1 MTEDAQLPRRPNV
14 IVFFT
19 DQQRWDTLGA
29 AGNPSGLTPN
39 LDAMARRG
47 TMFETAVA
55 SNPVCAPSRSAIL
68 TGRYPTATGVW
79 KNGVV
84 LPSDVPTIGTAFR
97 RAGYRT
103 GYIGKWH
110 LGSAEPVPAQERE
123 GFDFWLASNLLEFT
137 SDAYRTVMYDEL
149 GEPVSLPGY
158 RADALTDAAIRF
170 VADCADSEQ
179 PFMLFV
185 SLIEP
190 HHQNEHD
197 DYPAPEVY
205 RSAFADAWMPP
216 DLVALGGTSAAHFAG
231 YCGQVKRIDE
241 AFGRLRDALVSMDLT
256 RSTLVA
262 YTSDHGSHFKTRN
275 GEYKR
280 SAHDASIRV
289 PLLIEGPGVIQG
301 RRVSEPVTTADLT
314 PTLLRAAGV
323 EAPAGMRPGLPVT
336 AADVAAVRGG
346 DAAVLVQISESE
358 TGRALRTPR
367 WAYHVVA
374 DGIASH
380 ADTYTEQGLWDLD
393 ADPYQLDNVIELDSY
408 AAVADGLRQLLVGR
422 IAEIEHRSAVVR
434 QLPRVPSVQRRPETV
449 VRELGLRGVRYGHQ
463 PRVAPGGVD
472 RVDQVDQV
480 DQVDS
485 WAVGRLV

>member
-1 MTEDAQLPRRPNV
+1 MTGSPVAGTRPNV

-19 DQQRWDTLGA
+19 DQQRWDTIGA

-79 KNGVV
+79 RNDAV

-97 RAGYRT
+97 DAGYRT

-110 LGSAEPVPAQERE
+110 LASAEPVPAAERE

-137 SDAYRTVMYDEL
+137 SDAYRTVVYDEL
-149 GEPVSLPGY
+149 GDPVELPGY

-170 VADCADSEQ
+170 VADSSGSGQ
-179 PFMLFV
+179 PFVLFV

-205 RSAFADAWMPP
+205 RDAFVDAWVPP
-216 DLVALGGTSAAHFAG
+216 DLVALGGTSAGHYAG
-231 YCGQVKRIDE
+231 YCGQVKRLDE
-241 AFGRLRDALVSMDLT
+241 AFGRLRDALVSMDLAD
-256 RSTLVA
+256 STLVA

-275 GEYKR
+275 AEYKR

-289 PLLIEGPGVIQG
+289 PLLIEGPGVVRG
-301 RRVSEPVTTADLT
+301 RRVSQPVTTADLT
-314 PTLLRAAGV
+314 PTLLRAAGID
-323 EAPAGMRPGLPVT
+323 APAGMRRGLALT
-336 AADVAAVRGG
+336 AG
-346 DAAVLVQISESE
+346 DLARTPEGDSAVLVQISESE
-358 TGRALRTPR
+358 TGRALRTSR
-367 WAYHVVA
+367 WTYHVVG

-380 ADTYTEQGLWDLD
+380 SDSYTESGLWDLE
-393 ADPYQLDNVIELDSY
+393 ADPYQLDNVIGLESY
-408 AAVADGLRQLLVGR
+408 AGVAEQLRQVLLDR
-422 IAEIEHRSAVVR
+422 ILEVENRVATVHPAARVASGQR
-434 QLPRVPSVQRRPETV
+434 QPETK
-449 VRELGLRGVRYGHQ
+449 VRERGLRGVRFGHQ
-463 PRVAPGGVD
+463 PRVVADEVD
-472 RVDQVDQV
+472 TR
-480 DQVDS
+480 
-485 WAVGRLV
+485 AVGRLG